1 MKTINLNQTSKEQLT
16 EVLNR
21 VITNIG
27 TYLIADGITVAY
39 IDNVTSG
46 ILTTTY
52 LSSNWNKYSKA
63 ITEAVCTYFG
73 YKESRLLEVIQEG
86 KFTTVC

>member
-1 MKTINLNQTSKEQLT
+1 MTTINLNKTREEQLT

-21 VITNIG
+21 VITNRG
-27 TYLIADGITVAY
+27 TYLIADGVTVAY

-52 LSSNWNKYSKA
+52 LSSNWNKYSKS

-86 KFTTVC
+86 KFTIAC

>member
-1 MKTINLNQTSKEQLT
+1 MNTINLNQTSKEQLT

-21 VITNIG
+21 VITNRG

-39 IDNVTSG
+39 IDNVTSD

-52 LSSNWNKYSKA
+52 LSSNWNKYNKA
-63 ITEAVCTYFG
+63 ITEAICTYFG
-73 YKESRLLEVIQEG
+73 YKEARLLEVIKEG